1 MLALLFPLV
10 KDNFKLYELEIMRL
24 YLNKSVCAFLFASF
38 VMFLVGCKGSKNTNG
53 ELVGIYLDQL
63 RDSKV
68 PYGMVLI
75 PGGTFIMGQ
84 SDEDITFSQNAQN
97 RQVTIAPFYMDDT
110 EISNSEYRQFVYW
123 VRDSI
128 LITDYLG
135 NDDYFLKDKN
145 DNASRK
151 FIDWKKVD
159 KKSPWRSS
167 DPAVIDQI
175 SNMYYQGEDRIFG
188 RNELDVRLMKY
199 NYEWFDLEAAI
210 RGRNDASK
218 KRSDFIVKE
227 TMSIYPDTTVWMA
240 DFSYAA
246 NEPMVIGYFS
256 HPSYEEY
263 PVVGVTW
270 KQAQAFNS
278 WRTELFNN
286 AAAQSNRQKRLNYEL
301 PSEAEWEYAARGG
314 RVGTQ
319 FPWGGPTARNAK
331 GCLMANF
338 KSGRGNYMDDGGAYT
353 LPVYSFTPNDYGLY
367 NMAGNVAEWTK
378 SAYDE
383 SAYSFVHDMNPS
395 YTYQAK
401 PSDHETAKRKVIRGG
416 SWKDVGFF
424 LQNGTRQYEYQDTAK
439 SYIGFRSITRAGAQE
454 I

>member
-1 MLALLFPLV
+1 M
-10 KDNFKLYELEIMRL
+10 NLYF
-24 YLNKSVCAFLFASF
+24 NKSLFAFLCTSI
-38 VMFLVGCKGSKNTNG
+38 LILIIGCKGNKNSG
-53 ELVGIYLDQL
+53 ELVGVNLNKL
-63 RDSKV
+63 RENKT

-84 SDEDITFSQNAQN
+84 SDEDITFSQTAQN

-135 NDDYFLKDKN
+135 DPSYFIQSPS
-145 DNASRK
+145 NASAK
-151 FIDWKKVD
+151 FIDWDRVNRN
-159 KKSPWRSS
+159 SPWKSS
-167 DPAVIDQI
+167 DPSVQQKIA
-175 SNMYYQGEDRIFG
+175 NMYYQDNDRIFG

-199 NYEWFDLEAAI
+199 KYEWYDLQAAVQ
-210 RGRNDASK
+210 GKNNKEK
-218 KRSDFIVKE
+218 KRSDYIIRD
-227 TMSIYPDTTVWMA
+227 TMLIYPDTTVWLA

-246 NEPMVIGYFS
+246 NEPMVEGYFS

-278 WRTELFNN
+278 WRTQLFNN
-286 AAAQSNRQKRLNYEL
+286 EAAKGKRQGRLNYEL
-301 PSEAEWEYAARGG
+301 PTEAEWEYAARGG
-314 RVGTQ
+314 MIGTQ
-319 FPWGGPTARNAK
+319 YPWGGPTARNAR

-338 KSGRGNYMDDGGAYT
+338 KSGRGSYMDDGGAYT
-353 LPVYSFTPNDYGLY
+353 LPVYSFMPNDFGLY

-378 SAYDE
+378 SSYNE
-383 SAYSFVHDMNPS
+383 SAYSLVHDMNP
-395 YTYQAK
+395 TYNYNAK
-401 PSDHETAKRKVIRGG
+401 SSDNESAKRKVIRGG

-424 LQNGTRQYEYQDTAK
+424 LQNGARQYEYQDTAK
-439 SYIGFRSITRAGAQE
+439 SYIGFRSVTRFVGVSPR
-454 I
+454 